1 MASHFKTAIKSLVYK
16 GAPGELSKKFSVLT
30 DEESIS
36 LREILMPKNGN
47 NGGAEITEEELNE
60 HLVKRIAKFRN
71 KVIPWINNLYPLQN
85 ATVLEIGCG
94 TGSST
99 VALAEQGAKVYAID
113 INDASLQVAHRRLQL
128 YKQEATLIPCNAME
142 IKSKLG
148 HISFDCIIFFA
159 TLEHLI
165 NEERIAALRMAWDM
179 LDKGRILCVIEAPNR
194 LWHHDFHTSLLP
206 FNMWLPDDLA
216 YQYAR
221 FSKREKFRELYSDNP
236 PGNMLGFLR
245 RGRGVSYHEFDVAI
259 ENFDHSQ
266 VISSLEEFSKR
277 KFIGAIYDRFRHRHY
292 CAFKNILKKVG
303 PKIHTGFYEPW
314 LDILIRKH

>member
-1 MASHFKTAIKSLVYK
+1 MPSNLRTAVKSLVYK
-16 GAPGELSKKFSVLT
+16 GASVELSKRFTVLN
-30 DEESIS
+30 DKELVL
-36 LREILMPKNGN
+36 LRDIMAPKNV
-47 NGGAEITEEELNE
+47 NGGKLTEEELDE
-60 HLVKRIAKFRN
+60 HLVKRLSKFRN
-71 KVIPWINNLYPLQN
+71 QVIPWINNFYPLQN

-113 INDASLQVAHRRLQL
+113 ISEESLEVANNRLKL
-128 YKQEATLIPCNAME
+128 YKQSATLLQCNATE
-142 IKSKLG
+142 IESCLG

-165 NEERIAALRMAWDM
+165 NEERITALRAAWEM
-179 LDKGRILCVIEAPNR
+179 LKKDRILCVIEAPNR
-194 LWHHDFHTSLLP
+194 LWHYDFHTSLLP

-216 YQYAR
+216 YQYAK
-221 FSKREKFRELYSDNP
+221 FSKREKFNELYTDHP

-259 ENFDHSQ
+259 NNFDHSQ

-277 KFIGAIYDRFRHRHY
+277 KFFGPIYDRFRPRNYH
-292 CAFKNILKKVG
+292 AFKCFLKKTG
-303 PKIHTGFYEPW
+303 PKIHSGFYEPW